1 MNRKYAL
8 AGALAV
14 AAALTLSAC
23 SMEAGSGT
31 AHPAGAAHSAPAAA
45 QGPAAAQDPAAAMP
59 GAGSMETM
67 IHIQD
72 GRFVNPAPLAAGDT
86 VTVMNMDATAVTI
99 MSDDST
105 SFTVSVPGGGMAK
118 FTAPTAPGSYPF
130 HSGTG
135 GMQGELT
142 VQAGGP
148 SKAASMV
155 CADEAKETVKEILAL
170 PELPATT
177 DHWDG
182 TAYSCTYPLAAGD
195 FVMTVVES
203 ASDAAAVTE
212 AAELAASLQA
222 QPIEGLANLGLP
234 GYQSKDGHVVFAK
247 DNMTLHVDAS
257 ALPAAVGPHGVTA
270 DKFGYEM
277 ATTIL
282 GCWTAHHG

>member
-1 MNRKYAL
+1 MNRKYTL

-23 SMEAGSGT
+23 GMEAGSGT
-31 AHPAGAAHSAPAAA
+31 AHTAGEPHTAPATA
-45 QGPAAAQDPAAAMP
+45 QGAESAAETP
-59 GAGSMETM
+59 GAGSMEAM

-72 GRFVNPAPLAAGDT
+72 GRFVNPVPLAAGDT

-99 MSDDST
+99 LSDDST
-105 SFTVSVPGGGMAK
+105 SFTVSVPGGGLAN
-118 FTAPTAPGSYPF
+118 FTAPTTPGSYPF
-130 HSGTG
+130 HSGSG
-135 GMQGELT
+135 GMKGMLT
-142 VQAGGP
+142 VQAGAP
-148 SKAASMV
+148 SQAASMV

-170 PELPATT
+170 AALPETT

-182 TAYSCTYPLAAGD
+182 TAYSCTYPLATGD

-203 ASDAAAVTE
+203 ANDAAALTV
-212 AAELAASLQA
+212 AKELAASLQA
-222 QPIEGLANLGLP
+222 LPIEGLANLGLP
-234 GYQSKDGHVVFAK
+234 GYQSSDGHVVFAK

-257 ALPAAVGPHGVTA
+257 ALPATVGPHGVTA
-270 DKFGYEM
+270 GDFGFQM